1 MFNIFFSDHIKC
13 LFVAECT
20 QCIQHNFTL
29 LQVELPD
36 PDHAL
41 EMIGYMLDNSNIDD
55 IKRFE
60 KHGKIRQ
67 KSKLLK
73 ILLVKGNPACMELF
87 RVIEVDLKRGDLIE
101 TMKRKSTERVN
112 RGKKCS

>member
-1 MFNIFFSDHIKC
+1 M
-13 LFVAECT
+13 
-20 QCIQHNFTL
+20 
-29 LQVELPD
+29 ELPD

-41 EMIGYMLDNSNIDD
+41 EMIRHKLNNLDIDD
-55 IKRFE
+55 INRF
-60 KHGKIRQ
+60 KKYGKIRQ

-73 ILLVKGNPACMELF
+73 ILILKRNTACMELF
-87 RVIEVDLKRGDLIE
+87 RVIVVDLKRGDLIE